1 MGKSDITLQDLVRA
15 GLLFRKDLLL
25 STSQQYFS
33 LAQITDDGW
42 MRVLLPALE
51 DDLHDNPSGAGRAL
65 KTLAVKEG
73 KIKSNSVQGWTFWQ
87 VMRLRDAPNAPL
99 SRDALVESFTSRM
112 AGMHGPTIDYVLLD
126 DLRKR
131 LRLRQSIK
139 ATT

>member
-1 MGKSDITLQDLVRA
+1 MGKSDITLQDLVQE
-15 GLLFRKDLLL
+15 GLLLRKDLLL

-42 MRVLLPALE
+42 IRVLSPTLE

-87 VMRLRDAPNAPL
+87 IMRLRDTPGTPL
-99 SRDALVESFTSRM
+99 SRDVLMESFESAILGRR
-112 AGMHGPTIDYVLLD
+112 GPTIDYILLD
-126 DLRKR
+126 DLRKK
-131 LRLRQSIK
+131 LRLRQSQGES
-139 ATT
+139 